1 MARFILDIA
10 NKDRKLSDEEYNEII
25 EIYSKNFSGFISTIT
40 LIDDTNENQFYEEE
54 LLDDPTLNDLNE
66 EQINNFKKCNR
77 EVLKDNPTELNIHK
91 LKNNLNEAGLNVI
104 VFD

>member
-10 NKDRKLSDEEYNEII
+10 NKDRKLSNEELNEIMDI
-25 EIYSKNFSGFISTIT
+25 FNNNFGGFVSTIT

-54 LLDDPTLNDLNE
+54 LLDDPTLNDLSE
-66 EQINNFKKCNR
+66 EQINNFKKANR
-77 EVLKDNPTELNIHK
+77 EIFEDNLNVYK

>member
-10 NKDRKLSDEEYNEII
+10 NKDRKLSNEEYNKII
-25 EIYSKNFSGFISTIT
+25 DIYSKNFGGFISTIT

-66 EQINNFKKCNR
+66 EQINNFKKLNR
-77 EVLKDNPTELNIHK
+77 EVLKNNPTELNIHK
-91 LKNNLNEAGLNVI
+91 LKNNLNKAGLNVI